1 MDMRQEMELLFR
13 QACQE
18 HPGLPRFRA
27 AKKGLLWGMM
37 GFFALIRVLEGLL
50 YWEAGHPVLAV
61 LRVPLGLLIPG
72 IFALSVWRGGWKFS
86 FLLLLPAGS
95 LAGDLLPEI
104 RVTLLLGYN
113 TLRPMAYVILAV
125 EAIAALYLAGVVL
138 WLALPPENR
147 ELSAVMNQITE
158 ELIRRSKEQAP
169 PPRTL

>member
-27 AKKGLLWGMM
+27 A
-37 GFFALIRVLEGLL
+37 
-50 YWEAGHPVLAV
+50 
-61 LRVPLGLLIPG
+61 
-72 IFALSVWRGGWKFS
+72 
-86 FLLLLPAGS
+86 
-95 LAGDLLPEI
+95 
-104 RVTLLLGYN
+104 LLLGYS
-113 TLRPMAYVILAV
+113 TLRPMAYVILAA

-169 PPRTL
+169 PPRTI